1 MKRRNEEE
9 LGGVKKNK
17 EKLGGFRKDKKEEKF
32 GRISNKRKR

>member
-17 EKLGGFRKDKKEEKF
+17 EKLGGFRKDKKEKKF
-32 GRISNKRKR
+32 GRISNRRKR